1 VYNENK
7 DFLVIVAGNNDMQPD
22 DFVEGKTPGRV
33 LRHPNGYWT
42 FIPDPLPPE
51 IAWSIGLATVLSKAD
66 RALGELAGLASMLPD
81 PNLLIQPLIRRE
93 AVLSSRIEGTR
104 ASLDDLY
111 AFEAVQLTLFELPE
125 DVKEVQNY
133 VLALQYGLGRLSTL
147 PVSLRL
153 MRELHAHLL
162 QGVRGEQW
170 APGEFRRSQN
180 WIGPPGSTIQTA
192 TYVPPPVDEMK
203 QALGALE
210 TYIHQRDN
218 LPSLIR
224 LALVHYQFEAIHPF
238 LDGNGRVGRL
248 INSLLLHDWGI
259 LSQPVLY
266 LSAYFEANRQA
277 YYDHLLAVSQ
287 KGAWQDWFLYFLRG
301 VKTQAEDSI
310 QRIQRLQSLRD
321 RYREQFQQARSAAR
335 LLRVIDWLFTQP
347 IFSIT
352 QLSEMLA
359 VTYSVAQRYVAQL
372 EQAGVVTEITGQARN
387 RVYRADKI
395 LTVVSRDP

>member
-1 VYNENK
+1 
-7 DFLVIVAGNNDMQPD
+7 MQPD
-22 DFVEGKTPGRV
+22 DFAEDKMPGRV

-42 FIPDPLPPE
+42 FVPDPLPPE
-51 IAWSIGLATVLSKAD
+51 ITWSIELVTALTKAY

-104 ASLDDLY
+104 ASLGDLY
-111 AFEAVQLTLFELPE
+111 AFEAVQLTLFEFPE

-133 VLALQYGLGRLSTL
+133 VLALQYGLGRLATL

-153 MRELHAHLL
+153 MRELHARLL

-170 APGEFRRSQN
+170 TPGEFRRSQN

-203 QALGALE
+203 KALGALE
-210 TYIHQRDN
+210 VFIHQHDN
-218 LPSLIR
+218 LPGLIR

-248 INSLLLHDWGI
+248 LNSILLHDWGV

-266 LSAYFEANRQA
+266 LSAYFEASRQV
-277 YYDHLLAVSQ
+277 YYDHLLAISQ
-287 KGAWQDWFLYFLRG
+287 KGAWHDWFTYFLHG
-301 VKTQAEDSI
+301 VQIQAEDSI

-321 RYREQFQQARSAAR
+321 GYRGQFQQARSAAR
-335 LLRVIDWLFTQP
+335 LLQVIDWLFTQP
-347 IFSIT
+347 IFNIT

-359 VTYSVAQRYVAQL
+359 VTYSSAQRYVTQL
-372 EQAGVVTEITGQARN
+372 EEAGIVTEITGQARN
-387 RVYRADKI
+387 RVYQADRI
-395 LTVVSRDP
+395 LAAIARDA